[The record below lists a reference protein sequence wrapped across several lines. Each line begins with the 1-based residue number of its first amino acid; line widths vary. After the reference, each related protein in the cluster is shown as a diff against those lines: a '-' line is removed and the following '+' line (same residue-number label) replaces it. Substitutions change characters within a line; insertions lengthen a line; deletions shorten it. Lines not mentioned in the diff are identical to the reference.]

1 MIIPSNYRQVKST
14 DTVREGDI
22 YRNKTDFND
31 VGFAR
36 YSIGRLAGD
45 NSGYTFW
52 RARKSTAVTSQ
63 VAKPATASKPSTS
76 KKIVA
81 LVAFE
86 YPKKNGG
93 VKLRVVQL
101 ISLDTDYLTGL
112 EKNWTPDGYKYQ
124 FKRYLRSKI
133 VGRNIYL
140 TQFGPAQ

>member
-1 MIIPSNYRQVKST
+1 MKIPSNYRQVKST
-14 DTVREGDI
+14 DTVRKGDI
-22 YRNKTDFND
+22 YRNKTDLND
-31 VGFAR
+31 VGYAR
-36 YSIGRLAGD
+36 YTIGRIAGSRPD
-45 NSGYTFW
+45 YTFW
-52 RARKSTAVTSQ
+52 RARKASKVTPQ
-63 VAKPATASKPSTS
+63 VASPAPAKPSTS

-93 VKLRVVQL
+93 VRLRVVQV
-101 ISLDTDYLTGL
+101 ISLDANYLTGL

>member
-1 MIIPSNYRQVKST
+1 MKITSNYRQVKSS
-14 DTVREGDI
+14 DIVRKGDI

-31 VGFAR
+31 IGYAR
-36 YSIGRLAGD
+36 YSIGRPASN

-52 RARKSTAVTSQ
+52 RPRKNAKVTPQ
-63 VAKPATASKPSTS
+63 AAAPAAPAKPST

-86 YPKKNGG
+86 YPRKNGS

-101 ISLDTDYLTGL
+101 ISLDSDYLVGL

-124 FKRYLRSKI
+124 FKRYCRNKI

-140 TQFGPAQ
+140 TEFGPAQ